1 MNVPVEESILG
12 NITSFIISYACNDLS
27 ENVYAFYYDGL
38 HRSVF
43 RLKSE
48 NAVFAVEGLYS
59 CFIIEQYDGDITV
72 FDIACSADDN
82 AVAVHDACL
91 YHALALDTQGK
102 KLVAERRPCR
112 AEIDIAFT
120 VFNSEYRCACGDLTE
135 YRYLSRRRLLLLVA
149 GTDCAAFTLLL
160 FDVAFSF
167 EPLKIRMYG
176 RGAFYAD
183 GGFDIAHRWGIAELL
198 YSTADIIIYSLLQ
211 RSKNFHNSFFLSV
224 FIIIRIH
231 YITLISKSQT
241 FVRIF
246 LKNFVKIE
254 NMFIKYEERKAK
266 QEGFMDYCKEVGYRE
281 MAEETEKLKKECAV
295 EVFSIGKS
303 VRGREISCL
312 SLGSGRKSVLFV
324 GVHHGM
330 ERITAA
336 LALKFARDIAEGTIW
351 GDETAKVLSKRRIYI
366 IPMLNPDGAEIAL
379 GRTDENERYM
389 LSRMRG
395 GDELACWQANARGV
409 DLNHNYNAGF
419 DLCREEERRMG
430 IFTAGSTR
438 YGGKYAESE
447 PETHALCDFTRSI
460 STGLRAAVA
469 LHTQGEEI
477 YYDYCGKTPE
487 GGEALARIMAE
498 KSGYTLAKPDA
509 IASHGGYKDWV
520 IEQLDIPAFTLE
532 CGLGKNPLSPTDF
545 PAIYVRLAP
554 TFAEIVT
561 F

>member
-1 MNVPVEESILG
+1 
-12 NITSFIISYACNDLS
+12 
-27 ENVYAFYYDGL
+27 
-38 HRSVF
+38 
-43 RLKSE
+43 
-48 NAVFAVEGLYS
+48 
-59 CFIIEQYDGDITV
+59 
-72 FDIACSADDN
+72 
-82 AVAVHDACL
+82 
-91 YHALALDTQGK
+91 
-102 KLVAERRPCR
+102 
-112 AEIDIAFT
+112 
-120 VFNSEYRCACGDLTE
+120 
-135 YRYLSRRRLLLLVA
+135 
-149 GTDCAAFTLLL
+149 
-160 FDVAFSF
+160 
-167 EPLKIRMYG
+167 
-176 RGAFYAD
+176 
-183 GGFDIAHRWGIAELL
+183 
-198 YSTADIIIYSLLQ
+198 
-211 RSKNFHNSFFLSV
+211 
-224 FIIIRIH
+224 
-231 YITLISKSQT
+231 
-241 FVRIF
+241 
-246 LKNFVKIE
+246 
-254 NMFIKYEERKAK
+254 
-266 QEGFMDYCKEVGYRE
+266 MDYCKEVGYGE
-281 MAEETEKLKKECAV
+281 MTEETEKLKKECGA

-303 VRGREISCL
+303 VRGRDISCL

-336 LALKFARDIAEGTIW
+336 LALKFARDIAEGAMW

-460 STGLRAAVA
+460 SAGLRAAVA

-477 YYDYCGKTPE
+477 YYDYCGNVPE
-487 GGEALARIMAE
+487 GGEALAGIIAE
-498 KSGYTLAKPDA
+498 KSGYTLTKPDA

-520 IEQLDIPAFTLE
+520 IERFGIPAFTLE
-532 CGLGKNPLSPTDF
+532 CGFGKNPLPPTDF
-545 PAIYVRLAP
+545 PAIYGRLAP